1 MANFL
6 WRFAN
11 PKNLPLTMP
20 SWVVPGMYSGKF
32 TSATYETS
40 ANPAN
45 KVVNRSDKVTMDFI
59 LALSRAKMITE
70 GCDKDGFGL
79 NPKFSIAEM
88 TVNNV
93 CDGLLVGVG
102 SKACV
107 AYERETGL
115 FKASLNNQPYDNL
128 ATVAPFFLALW
139 QYFMIDPSFAPKF
152 SEFCNAAN
160 DEQKQAAA
168 CYLAGVAQAIT
179 DGGSSNIPISGVL
192 KVPSTSISEVGE
204 LTNTAKQNPKYKP
217 TTYIGHIEEFSCT
230 NRSRTARSA
239 KTKKRMTVAEFTDS
253 FKFSDNPL
261 TPEQEIRV
269 PKLGEGYVIHD
280 TLISVCKHIKATT
293 GRPRPIR
300 NILLRGEP
308 GTGKSETYVGIAAGC
323 HLPLYTFAANA
334 MTEPYDLFGQFVPV
348 DSHGE
353 QTGPKMSLGEVLGDM
368 PTAEDISMDP
378 VIAYSRI
385 TGEYKEDATTTDC
398 MAAAFTN
405 AQKHIDS
412 EGGQQKFKFV
422 PGQLIDALKYGG
434 VWGLDE
440 VTLPQNP
447 GVIPAL
453 NPAMDNT
460 QSLTLPTGEVIH
472 RHPDCIFVGTTN
484 IDLEGCRRMNQA
496 WQDRCQLI
504 IDMKEPDDKEL
515 KARVIAMTGYDEDTD
530 AGIVDLDKF
539 IRAYHEFKQIS
550 KRKRLDD
557 GTIGPRKLAD
567 WVTSSLVTE
576 NPVESAMITIIPG
589 ATADPDGIAEMQEKL
604 SQLF

>member
-1 MANFL
+1 MTNFL

-11 PKNLPLTMP
+11 PNNLPVTMP
-20 SWVVPGMYSGKF
+20 DWVVPSMYTGKF
-32 TSATYETS
+32 VSDTYETS

-45 KVVNRSDKVTMDFI
+45 KTIARSDKVTMDFI
-59 LALSRAKMITE
+59 VALCRAAMIDN
-70 GCDKDGFGL
+70 GCDKDAYGL
-79 NPKFSIAEM
+79 NSEFSIAEM
-88 TVNNV
+88 TINNTY
-93 CDGLLVGVG
+93 DGQTVGVG

-107 AYERETGL
+107 AYELKTGV
-115 FKASLNNQPYDNL
+115 FKASLNNQPYDNI
-128 ATVAPFFLALW
+128 TTTAPFFLALW
-139 QYFMIDPSFAPKF
+139 NYFLTDQNFASKYA
-152 SEFCNAAN
+152 EFCSAVE

-168 CYLAGVAQAIT
+168 CYLSGIAQDLTNSTAS
-179 DGGSSNIPISGVL
+179 GGSL
-192 KVPSTSISEVGE
+192 KIAASSITEVGE
-204 LTNTAKQNPKYKP
+204 LTRTQKENPKYKP
-217 TTYIGHIEEFSCT
+217 LQYKGLIEEFPCT
-230 NRSRTARSA
+230 NRA
-239 KTKKRMTVAEFTDS
+239 KAKKDAKKGKNMTVAEFTDS

-261 TPEQEIRV
+261 TPEQEERV
-269 PKLGEGYVIHD
+269 PKLAQGYVVHK
-280 TLISVCKHIKATT
+280 TLVSICKHIKKTT

-348 DSHGE
+348 DSNGE
-353 QTGPKMSLGEVLGDM
+353 QTGPKMSLGEVLSDM

-398 MAAAFTN
+398 MAAAFTH
-405 AQKHIDS
+405 AQRHIDA

-460 QSLTLPTGEVIH
+460 QSITLPTGEIIH

-504 IDMKEPDDKEL
+504 IDMEEPNDNEL
-515 KARVIAMTGYDEDTD
+515 KERVIAMTGYDETTD

-539 IRAYHEFKQIS
+539 IRIYHEFKQIA

-567 WVTSSLVTE
+567 WVTSTLVTE
-576 NPVESAMITIIPG
+576 DPIESAMITIIPG
-589 ATADPDGIAEMQEKL
+589 ATADPDGIAEMREKL
-604 SQLF
+604 DQLF